1 MKHELDG
8 RIIRVVKAEILEG
21 HTVAITFDDGKVTVI
36 DFKPFLLAHPHECS
50 DYLLDEEEFA
60 KNMEIVYGDL
70 VWGEN
75 YDLSFPRGN
84 YYFGDLEGDYE

>member
-1 MKHELDG
+1 
-8 RIIRVVKAEILEG
+8 
-21 HTVAITFDDGKVTVI
+21 
-36 DFKPFLLAHPHECS
+36 
-50 DYLLDEEEFA
+50 LLDEEEFA

>member
-1 MKHELDG
+1 MKN
-8 RIIRVVKAEILEG
+8 ILEAKFMIE
-21 HTVAITFDDGKVTVI
+21 AIRTLTNLYRLGWDERNGGNI
-36 DFKPFLLAHPHECS
+36 S
-50 DYLLDEEEFA
+50 YLLDEEEFA